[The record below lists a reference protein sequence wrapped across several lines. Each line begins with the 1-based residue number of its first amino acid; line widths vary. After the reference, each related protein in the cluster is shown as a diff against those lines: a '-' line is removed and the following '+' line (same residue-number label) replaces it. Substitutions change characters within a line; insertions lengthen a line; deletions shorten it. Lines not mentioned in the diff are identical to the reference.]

1 MVGRLA
7 SIPRIS
13 RVRCR
18 DLHFLYLLRAL
29 SGTTFGCVPTGA
41 LRPSVGRGARTWR
54 ASLLWSLGC
63 GGLRMGRGWL
73 LIQPNCRR
81 AVGSEPRPCPLPLRG
96 APLRGW
102 PLPVLCIAP
111 SPAGSPRTGGEG
123 RSAQAASVGRGAV
136 DGSPRGRGRSTR
148 VAPWAR
154 AQYAGRSVGTGVVRG
169 SLRGHG
175 RSARVAPWA
184 GAQCAGPLWAAALW
198 ALAHGRGRWAT
209 LGGSVASRLM
219 CRLSLGSSAVRR
231 APSCAGSQ
239 CAASLRRSLHCA
251 APRRAWSRSTQ
262 RPSLAPVPRG
272 RGALAVRAI
281 GSGCSGVPRT
291 GRFQRKGAGVGLEP
305 ATFSI

>member
-1 MVGRLA
+1 MA
-7 SIPRIS
+7 SVPALVS
-13 RVRCR
+13 RV
-18 DLHFLYLLRAL
+18 
-29 SGTTFGCVPTGA
+29 
-41 LRPSVGRGARTWR
+41 WR
-54 ASLLWSLGC
+54 AAHGPWVAAHTTQLQARSGQRAASLS
-63 GGLRMGRGWL
+63 
-73 LIQPNCRR
+73 
-81 AVGSEPRPCPLPLRG
+81 
-96 APLRGW
+96 
-102 PLPVLCIAP
+102 LPVARGPTARSAADLAAHCAVARWE
-111 SPAGSPRTGGEG
+111 SAHRGGGAQCAGCFGGSG
-123 RSAQAASVGRGAV
+123 RSGW
-136 DGSPRGRGRSTR
+136 
-148 VAPWAR
+148 VAPWAG